1 MSKNKLGSGAASLL
15 GALGTSDK
23 DQSQQIAIS
32 RIKPNPQQPRT
43 FFSEEKL
50 QELADSIKE
59 NGILQPLL
67 VEPQGLEYLLIA
79 GERRLRAAQIAG
91 LQEVPVIIKKFSHEK
106 KLEIALI
113 ENIQRED
120 LNPIEQARAYDQLLK
135 LLQFS
140 HEELAKRLGKSRS
153 AITNT
158 LRLLNLSEAIQDG
171 VIAGKISAGHAR
183 SLLSIENKP
192 ELQKKLYEH
201 ILKEEISVRQTEE
214 YIKSLIKENTPNK
227 TKRTS
232 HYRPQD
238 IIKAEKKLMENLGVK
253 LQIKGDENRGT
264 IAIRYHSKEKLQR
277 IISLLEES
285 NEME

>member
-1 MSKNKLGSGAASLL
+1 MSKSKLGAGAASLL
-15 GALGTSDK
+15 GALSITDK
-23 DQSQQIAIS
+23 DSSQQVSIQ

-50 QELADSIKE
+50 QELAESIRE

-79 GERRLRAAQIAG
+79 GERRLRAAQIVG
-91 LQEVPVIIKKFSHEK
+91 LTEVPVIIKQISHEK

-120 LNPIEQARAYDQLLK
+120 LNPIEQARAYDQLLQ
-135 LLQFS
+135 LLQLS

-153 AITNT
+153 ALTNT
-158 LRLLNLSEAIQDG
+158 LRLLHLSNEIQEG
-171 VIAGKISAGHAR
+171 VITGKISAGHAR
-183 SLLSIENKP
+183 TLLSIENKP
-192 ELQKKLYEH
+192 ELQKKLYDH
-201 ILKEEISVRQTEE
+201 ILKEEISVRQTEA
-214 YIKSLIKENTPNK
+214 YIKSLTKENTPK
-227 TKRTS
+227 AKRTS

-238 IIKAEKKLMENLGVK
+238 IVKAEKKLMENLGVK

-285 NEME
+285 NDME